1 MDISALFAGS
11 FEALKRRFGLFILI
25 VLLPTLV
32 ALVVIGAAVAIGAST
47 AIAAGSGL
55 RGLSAGTLVGIVAL
69 VVGALATVLAQV
81 KAQGMMALGAYEVA
95 QGQHPDLRGLLHRT
109 RGFLPRMAGV
119 IAIVA
124 GAVLALYALILGIAM
139 LMVGAL
145 DGRSGG
151 RAAAAAG
158 VLIVLVLALI
168 PVAIALQVRL
178 LYTVPAVA
186 IEQRGGLDAMKRSW
200 GLTRGAFWRTL
211 GYYLVM
217 AIAAAAIGYVVSMI
231 GQFALMPAMVGVDRL
246 NDPSR
251 AMAVLMAM
259 LPLYAVV
266 FALQMAVQLLTQP
279 FVHAY
284 TTYNVRRPGTALGDA
299 ASARLRGAR
308 VSAGARLLR
317 ATRPVLRPGGPG
329 ISTGTSPAAADVAAA
344 GTSGSTASGSSAE
357 LIVGSGGPS

>member
-11 FEALKRRFGLFILI
+11 FEAIKRRFGLFILI
-25 VLLPTLV
+25 ILFPTLV
-32 ALVVIGAAVAIGAST
+32 ALVVIGAGVAIVAT
-47 AIAAGSGL
+47 AGIAAGSL
-55 RGLSAGTLVGIVAL
+55 SRGLPVGVLVGIVVL
-69 VVGALATVLAQV
+69 VVGAVATLLAQV

-95 QGQHPDLRGLLHRT
+95 QGQHPDVRGLLHRT

-124 GAVLALYALILGIAM
+124 GAVLALYALILGIAV

-158 VLIVLVLALI
+158 VLILLVLALI
-168 PVAIALQVRL
+168 PVAIMLQVKL

-186 IEQRGGLDAMKRSW
+186 IEQRGGIDAMKRSW

-211 GYYLVM
+211 GYYLVV

-231 GQFALMPAMVGVDRL
+231 GQFALMPAMVSVGRMD
-246 NDPSR
+246 DPSR
-251 AMAVLMAM
+251 ALATLLAM
-259 LPLYAVV
+259 LPLYGVV
-266 FALQMAVQLLTQP
+266 IALQMAVQLLTQP

-284 TTYNVRRPGTALGDA
+284 TTYMFVDQVRRSEMPPQPAHGAPGYPPA
-299 ASARLRGAR
+299 
-308 VSAGARLLR
+308 
-317 ATRPVLRPGGPG
+317 PGYYAQPGQSYGQAGPG
-329 ISTGTSPAAADVAAA
+329 YPPAPPQQPPTWQPPQPPAPQ
-344 GTSGSTASGSSAE
+344 
-357 LIVGSGGPS
+357 GPSPQGPPQD